1 MKKRVISWLLCLA
14 LCLSM
19 LPMAALAEDVQAPE
33 GPAPSMNE
41 PQPEP
46 RAKENETP
54 APEPE
59 KKVQS
64 ELMTAEKLLMP
75 LSLGDENS
83 PFSSISI
90 VVLQNGTEIGDDN
103 QGILNKSV
111 TLYGELIC
119 KDADQK
125 GAIIKDSAISLKVD
139 DEDFKSGLGGTTNP
153 NKILVNARDLTPEK
167 ENYTITLSITYREYS
182 ETITRDLTFKKCP
195 HPDINNGNTCSQCG
209 AALVAEL
216 TAGASSSTT
225 YYETLS
231 EALDAAKE
239 ADAGSTVTLLAD
251 CSLNRYELQ
260 KGTFTLDLN
269 GQTLTQINPL
279 WVSGTANLTVKND
292 RSGADYNG
300 RFYLQSKTATLSLT
314 IGSKYAKIMS
324 DSSVGYILGPKM
336 GYKIETNW
344 VTLGQLYSTTIENVT
359 VERAP
364 FSTSDI
370 TVSPEDAYV
379 NREVTLSVKLNG
391 LADGSGATCDYYVD
405 TSASS
410 GTTNSERIGTF
421 NLDAYQTFTTAY
433 TPIVSECTIRAQI
446 KYGDFYVIKK
456 LEKTFK
462 TCAHN
467 YLDVDQNT
475 GYCRKCKSQMAAS
488 LSPNRLVNQRTYY
501 ETFDLALSAAWDM
514 LKTSDCWFTMFQD
527 AQVGTINYEY
537 ASGGNT
543 LHMELNGKTLSGGVV
558 FRVPAN
564 KWKLSLE
571 SSGTVIGDTSKAT
584 GVRGVIEVA
593 PGGSLNIHGGTI
605 KIQNKGAEAKGAYAP
620 SIMVEGS
627 SGTELVRG
635 VADISGDAKSDF
647 GSLWVNCGKVTA
659 NGGTYDHAMV
669 TTYGGELEVNNGK
682 FQGDVTVDAHASLVV
697 RSASAYFDGTVTINS
712 DGGAT
717 LSGGNYKHLKV
728 DGGRTFGSFMPNTLD
743 MFKMGE
749 DYLPD
754 ARNEAEL
761 TADENTYITIVR
773 HTQHNYDD
781 KGICSICNTQ
791 AEAKLYPEDG
801 NYNKYEYGTIWQML
815 EKAQNTL
822 GSCLVLLRDI
832 TLSSNT
838 TISEGNFALSLGGKR
853 LRCANSENQIALVIS
868 GGEIS
873 IKDGTFDRLK
883 VKDTGKLT
891 LNGGKY
897 YAIDVTGSTY
907 ENYGQLLPDGYA
919 FKTSS
924 GWEAKGDI
932 TAASFESTT
941 AKEVKILP
949 LRSVTISAD
958 GETTVPYGTS
968 VKFTATVES
977 NSSSGITYKWY
988 RNGVA
993 IQNATTNTLVANEPV
1008 GDYTYR
1014 CEVTRDNYMLS
1025 SNTVQL
1031 TVQRIDLSNAAL
1043 SATIQTR
1050 AYDGS
1055 ANATVTASSIGSSS
1069 LTAGTDYTISAEFE
1083 DANAGEGKKVTVKV
1097 TLTNPNYCFGYDA
1110 NKQKTFQATG
1120 TITKNTSHIEKPK
1133 TIEVY
1138 SGIAHTYTVDLDACL
1153 SNLQDLGF
1161 EGYQI
1166 TEKDIVVSKL
1176 IDANQVVL
1184 EGHSLK
1190 IPVNAVVTAPGT
1202 VAAKFT
1208 IAVACKNYSNVTI
1221 LVRVE
1226 TKDRSTVTATAT
1238 PSKSELT
1245 YGERLNT
1252 ITLSGETTPELEGTF
1267 VWQTPDAIL
1276 DVGTYTELGWKFIPV
1291 DYTYAEASGT
1301 AEIIV
1306 KQAKLTDPAPVTLTI
1321 YNGWAGTYEAAFPEL
1336 PALAEGLHF
1345 GKNTAYGE
1353 PDVSAGG
1360 YYSSGATLKMVGGKQ
1375 GVSIPIL
1382 KNETAKEGKVGTITV
1397 QYTSQNY
1404 ELVTLAINLVAK
1416 NRTVPTFILTADH
1429 DTLPGGG
1436 KVTLTL
1442 ERGNLPDGAV
1452 VTVSGT
1458 DEAGNAVTLTD
1469 NGNGT
1474 YSATLPNKTQT
1485 YTFIAAYDGSQTI
1498 APKTDFTT
1506 VKVQQRSSGGGEPA
1520 KPSFPVKI
1528 SNSGDKK
1535 TAEIDL
1541 SGTKSGITDVT
1552 LPTDAVKKIVDSD
1565 VVSLTV
1571 KLPDVTVSFDD
1582 KALAAVAEQS
1592 SGADL
1597 SLSVNV
1603 GTANNSNLTDA
1614 QKNAITGARELSVIE
1629 VSLSSNGEKIS
1640 NFNGGSVTIDV
1651 PFQWSMKGLLRAY
1664 YIDENGNKS
1673 AIDVTYKNGVATL
1686 VLNHFSTYVVEAVDA
1701 LSFTDVSAKAYYF
1714 DAVAWAVKNK
1724 ITSGQSDTL
1733 FAPDAS
1739 CTRAQMVTFLWRANG
1754 SPEPTVTE
1762 LPFTDVAADAYY
1774 AKAVLWAVENGITTG
1789 TSDTTFDP
1797 DGVVTRAEA
1806 VTFLWRSAGN
1816 PAAEG
1821 KLFAD
1826 VESTKYYAEAV
1837 RWAVANGVT
1846 KGVSDTSFAPGSA
1859 CTRAQIVTF
1868 LYRNCTNK

>member
-54 APEPE
+54 APESGA
-59 KKVQS
+59 KIQS
-64 ELMTAEKLLMP
+64 ELMTAGNLFMP
-75 LSLGDENS
+75 LAEDT
-83 PFSSISI
+83 PFTVS
-90 VVLQNGTEIGDDN
+90 VTATQNGNLITDEKPGVLS
-103 QGILNKSV
+103 GGEV
-111 TLYGELIC
+111 TLTVRIHLSDVSLRY
-119 KDADQK
+119 D
-125 GAIIKDSAISLKVD
+125 IIKAAQQSTLQVD
-139 DEDFKSGLGGTTNP
+139 NNNITFAGVGGEGEDTLL
-153 NKILVNARDLTPEK
+153 I
-167 ENYTITLSITYREYS
+167 TITFDVSSESHSVKYQITYNNQ
-182 ETITRDLTFKKCP
+182 ETTAERTLQFGVCSHLKAIDVNGKVKC
-195 HPDINNGNTCSQCG
+195 NECG

-231 EALDAAKE
+231 EALDAAQTE
-239 ADAGSTVTLLAD
+239 ANSGCTVKLLD
-251 CSLNRYELQ
+251 NCSLNTYALQ
-260 KGTFTLDLN
+260 KGTFTLDFN
-269 GQTLTQINPL
+269 GHTLKQINSFG
-279 WVSGTANLTVKND
+279 VGGTANLTVRND
-292 RSGADYNG
+292 RSTASENNG

-314 IGSKYAKIMS
+314 IGSKYDYLMS
-324 DSSVGYILGPKM
+324 YSGVGYILGPDM
-336 GYKIETNW
+336 GYQVDGNW
-344 VTLGQLYSTTIENVT
+344 ATLPQLYRTYIENVT
-359 VERAP
+359 VAKYR

-370 TVSPEDAYV
+370 TVTPEDTYV
-379 NREVTLSVKLNG
+379 NRKVTLSVTLDG
-391 LADGSGATCDYYVD
+391 LADGSEATCEYSVK

-410 GTTNSERIGTF
+410 GTTNSDGLGSFT
-421 NLDAYQTFTTAY
+421 LDTNQTFTTDY
-433 TPIVSECTIRAQI
+433 TPKVSECTICAQI

-462 TCAHN
+462 TCTH
-467 YLDVDQNT
+467 DRVDRD
-475 GYCRKCKSQMAAS
+475 GYCNGCNSQMAAS
-488 LSPNRLVNQRTYY
+488 VSPSALVGQRTYY
-501 ETFDLALSAAWDM
+501 ETFDLAMNAAWDM

-571 SSGTVIGDTSKAT
+571 SSGTVIGDTSNAT

-605 KIQNKGAEAKGAYAP
+605 KIQNKGAETKGAYAP
-620 SIMVEGS
+620 SIMVEGY

-728 DGGRTFGSFMPNTLD
+728 DEGRTLGSFMPNTLD
-743 MFKMGE
+743 MFKMGD

-754 ARNEAEL
+754 ARSQSEL
-761 TADENTYITIVR
+761 TAVEDKYITIVR
-773 HTQHNYDD
+773 HRQHEYDD

-791 AEAKLYPEDG
+791 AEAKLYPVDG

-815 EKAQNTL
+815 EKAQNTP

-832 TLSSNT
+832 TLNSNT
-838 TISEGNFALSLGGKR
+838 TISKGNFALSLGGKR
-853 LRCANSENQIALVIS
+853 LRCANSENQIALVIN

-897 YAIDVTGSTY
+897 YAIDVAGSTY

-919 FKTSS
+919 FKASTT
-924 GWEAKGDI
+924 WEAKGNI
-932 TAASFESTT
+932 TAVSFESAT

-968 VKFTATVES
+968 VKFTATVEA
-977 NSSSGITYKWY
+977 NSSGATYKWFCD
-988 RNGVA
+988 NTEIAGK
-993 IQNATTNTLVANEPV
+993 TTSELTVTKDIGSYE
-1008 GDYTYR
+1008 YR
-1014 CEVTRDNYMLS
+1014 CDVTRDGYTLS
-1025 SNTVQL
+1025 SDTVRL
-1031 TVQRIDLSNAAL
+1031 TVQRIDLSDAVL

-1055 ANATVTASSIGSSS
+1055 ANATVAASSIGNSS
-1069 LTAGTDYTISAEFE
+1069 LTAGTAYTISAEFE

-1110 NKQKTFQATG
+1110 NKQPIMEETFETTG
-1120 TITKNTSHIEKPK
+1120 TIIQNTDSRKP
-1133 TIEVY
+1133 ISVDENIY
-1138 SGIAHTYTVDLDACL
+1138 NSAAHTYKFDLDSYLTAIKD
-1153 SNLQDLGF
+1153 DLGTMSYGMP
-1161 EGYQI
+1161 EPHSLQNGI
-1166 TEKDIVVSKL
+1166 RTP
-1176 IDANQVVL
+1176 VL
-1184 EGHSLK
+1184 EGHTLKLPVSAIRWASETSLGRIT
-1190 IPVNAVVTAPGT
+1190 IPVKSQNYANVSIEICLKLVERTAVTA
-1202 VAAKFT
+1202 
-1208 IAVACKNYSNVTI
+1208 S
-1221 LVRVE
+1221 
-1226 TKDRSTVTATAT
+1226 AT
-1238 PSKSELT
+1238 PSKTELT
-1245 YGERLNT
+1245 YGEKLDT
-1252 ITLSGETTPELEGTF
+1252 IALSGTTDPMIPGTF
-1267 VWQTPDAIL
+1267 AWQTPDAIL
-1276 DVGTYTELGWKFIPV
+1276 DAGRHADLVWKFIPA

-1301 AEIIV
+1301 AEITV

-1321 YNGWAGTYEAAFPEL
+1321 YNGWAGTYEAALPEL
-1336 PALAEGLHF
+1336 PALAEGLYF

-1353 PDVSAGG
+1353 PDVSAGE

-1404 ELVTLAINLVAK
+1404 KPVTLAINLVAK
-1416 NRTVPTFILTADH
+1416 NRTAPTFILTADH
-1429 DTLPGGG
+1429 DTLSGGG

-1485 YTFIAAYDGSQTI
+1485 YTFIAAYDGIQTI

-1528 SNSGDKK
+1528 ANSGDGVAKV
-1535 TAEIDL
+1535 D
-1541 SGTKSGITDVT
+1541 KSY
-1552 LPTDAVKKIVDSD
+1552 AS
-1565 VVSLTV
+1565 
-1571 KLPDVTVSFDD
+1571 
-1582 KALAAVAEQS
+1582 A
-1592 SGADL
+1592 GA
-1597 SLSVNV
+1597 
-1603 GTANNSNLTDA
+1603 
-1614 QKNAITGARELSVIE
+1614 K
-1629 VSLSSNGEKIS
+1629 
-1640 NFNGGSVTIDV
+1640 VTITVTPGRNATVQRITVTDEDGERLKLTENRDGTYSFTMPNGAANVYARFSGSGLPFADV
-1651 PFQWSMKGLLRAY
+1651 PSGSWYYDDVAYVYDTGLMTGLTATAFGPNLSTTRGMIVTILWRMENEPVAKHGCPFADVRRGSY
-1664 YIDENGNKS
+1664 YEQAIAWASENG
-1673 AIDVTYKNGVATL
+1673 IVTG
-1686 VLNHFSTYVVEAVDA
+1686 
-1701 LSFTDVSAKAYYF
+1701 F
-1714 DAVAWAVKNK
+1714 DAS
-1724 ITSGQSDTL
+1724 T
-1733 FAPDAS
+1733 FAPDRAITREQLAAILFRFAAYRGMDAVTLRENLS
-1739 CTRAQMVTFLWRANG
+1739 SFQDQAAISAYAVSALNWAVGEGLMQGTGDKLEPTGNATRAQ
-1754 SPEPTVTE
+1754 
-1762 LPFTDVAADAYY
+1762 VAAM
-1774 AKAVLWAVENGITTG
+1774 LRR
-1789 TSDTTFDP
+1789 FM
-1797 DGVVTRAEA
+1797 
-1806 VTFLWRSAGN
+1806 
-1816 PAAEG
+1816 
-1821 KLFAD
+1821 
-1826 VESTKYYAEAV
+1826 
-1837 RWAVANGVT
+1837 
-1846 KGVSDTSFAPGSA
+1846 
-1859 CTRAQIVTF
+1859 Q
-1868 LYRNCTNK
+1868 RNF